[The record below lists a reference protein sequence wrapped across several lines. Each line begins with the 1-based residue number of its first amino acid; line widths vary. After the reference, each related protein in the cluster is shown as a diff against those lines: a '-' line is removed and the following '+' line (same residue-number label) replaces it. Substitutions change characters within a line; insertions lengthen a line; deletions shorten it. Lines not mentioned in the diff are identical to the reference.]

1 MIINKADNYTLQIYK
16 TSTGKIYCIF
26 FLVIAQN
33 NDEIFN
39 NENAQNFFFLLIYD
53 CKLIVNK

>member
-16 TSTGKIYCIF
+16 TSTGKLYCIF

-39 NENAQNFFFLLIYD
+39 NENAQNFFFINIRL
-53 CKLIVNK
+53 

>member
-1 MIINKADNYTLQIYK
+1 MIINKADNYTIQIYK
-16 TSTGKIYCIF
+16 TSTGKLYCIF
-26 FLVIAQN
+26 FLVIAEN

-39 NENAQNFFFLLIYD
+39 KENAQNFFLSIYD